1 MLSPAVTQFLKALDP
16 ASRDKILA
24 IKNPFQVQALLDE
37 MPYVGED
44 RNRSPLQVMQD
55 RQCHC
60 LDGGLLGALVLNLI
74 GFPPRIIDLVPQP
87 DVDDDH
93 VLAIFQIDGFY
104 GAVAKSNFSG
114 LRFREPVYRTLR
126 ELAMS
131 YFEVFFNIQGEK
143 TLRAYTRPLNLM
155 AFDRFN
161 WPIDEQGVHL
171 ITQRL
176 YSLKPIPLINPLQ
189 AARLSKLD
197 ERSYQTNMMGVNLEG
212 LFKAPAH

>member
-1 MLSPAVTQFLKALDP
+1 MISPAVTQFLQALDP

-37 MPYVGED
+37 MPYVGEE

-60 LDGGLLGALVLNLI
+60 LDGGLLGALALNLI

-87 DVDDDH
+87 NTDDDH
-93 VLAIFQIDGFY
+93 VLAIYQVDGFY

-131 YFEVFFNIQGEK
+131 YFEVFFNIEGEK

-161 WPIDEQGVHL
+161 WSTHEHGVSVV
-171 ITQRL
+171 TQRL
-176 YSLKPIPLINPLQ
+176 YSLKPIPLINAAQ
-189 AARLSKLD
+189 AARLSKMD
-197 ERSYQTNMMGVNLEG
+197 ERSYHTNMMGVNLEG

>member
-1 MLSPAVTQFLKALDP
+1 MISPAATQFLEALDP
-16 ASRDKILA
+16 VSRDKILA
-24 IKNPFQVQALLDE
+24 IQNPFQVQALLDE
-37 MPYVGED
+37 MPYVGEE

-87 DVDDDH
+87 NTDDDH
-93 VLAIFQIDGFY
+93 VLAIYQIDGFY

-131 YFEVFFNIQGEK
+131 YFEVFFNIEGEK

-155 AFDRFN
+155 TFDRFN
-161 WPIDEQGVHL
+161 WSTHEQGVSVV
-171 ITQRL
+171 TQKL
-176 YSLKPIPLINPLQ
+176 YSLKPIPLINAVQ
-189 AARLSKLD
+189 AARLSKMD
-197 ERSYQTNMMGVNLEG
+197 ERSYRTNMMGVNLEG
-212 LFKAPAH
+212 LFKAPTH

>member
-1 MLSPAVTQFLKALDP
+1 MISPAVTQFLKALDP
-16 ASRDKILA
+16 ISRDKVLA

-37 MPYVGED
+37 MPYVGEE

-60 LDGGLLGALVLNLI
+60 LDGGLLGALMLNLI

-87 DVDDDH
+87 NTDDDH
-93 VLAIFQIDGFY
+93 VLAIYQMDGFY

-131 YFEVFFNIQGEK
+131 YFEVFFNIEGEK

-155 AFDRFN
+155 TFDRFN
-161 WPIDEQGVHL
+161 WSIHEQGVSV
-171 ITQRL
+171 ITRKL
-176 YSLKPIPLINPLQ
+176 YALKPIPLIHAQQ
-189 AARLSKLD
+189 AARLSKMD
-197 ERSYQTNMMGVNLEG
+197 ERSYRTNMIDVNLEG
-212 LFKAPAH
+212 LFKAPTH